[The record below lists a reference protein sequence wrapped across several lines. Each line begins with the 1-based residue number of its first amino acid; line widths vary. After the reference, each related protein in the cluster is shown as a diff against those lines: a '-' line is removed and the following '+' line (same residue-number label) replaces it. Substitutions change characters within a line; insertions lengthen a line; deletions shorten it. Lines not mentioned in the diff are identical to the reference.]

1 MIFISNYSIIIIELG
16 SIIQED
22 MKAIEND
29 KFVILTIGIEN
40 RLKCLIIEKNRMNV
54 GFGVYFISNL
64 I

>member
-1 MIFISNYSIIIIELG
+1 MIFIRNYSIIILELG

-29 KFVILTIGIEN
+29 KFVILIIGIEN
-40 RLKCLIIEKNRMNV
+40 RLKCLIIEKKIEWMLDLV
-54 GFGVYFISNL
+54 FILSL